1 MQDNRIEFEHVT
13 KRFGILEAVKD
24 LNFSITHGTFV
35 SLIGP
40 SGCGKTTTL
49 RMVAGLEFPSEGRIL
64 IDNQDISH
72 IPPNKR
78 NISMVFQH
86 FALFPHMNVLTNI
99 EYGLRMRKIPKED
112 RKERVERIL
121 SLLEI
126 EELHSEPVTRLSG
139 GQQQKVGLARA
150 LVTEPKIL
158 LLDEPMGSIDEAL
171 RVRTQRELRRLFE
184 RLKITFIH
192 VTHSQVE
199 AFSMADSVIVM
210 NEGLVMQDGSPEEIF
225 RAPQNDFVAR
235 FVGRNNLFYGKVTS
249 CKMKRAEIETPLGT
263 FHIETNRQI
272 PPVNERA
279 VFSIRSD
286 LMVMSQERDREAIN
300 TVEGDITF
308 IEEIENIRVYHAL
321 ALNDTTIKVE
331 RHGMVENENGG
342 PSIGDRVWLCW
353 KPEDAALLECV
364 TPE

>member
-1 MQDNRIEFEHVT
+1 MSEKGIEFERVT

-24 LNFSITHGTFV
+24 LDFSITHGTFV

-49 RMVAGLEFPSEGRIL
+49 RMLAGFEFPSEGRIL
-64 IDNQDISH
+64 IDNEDISY

-86 FALFPHMNVLTNI
+86 FALFPHMNVVKNI
-99 EYGLRMRKIPKED
+99 EYGLSMRKTPKED
-112 RKERVERIL
+112 RKDRVARLL

-126 EELHSEPVTRLSG
+126 EELRNEPVTRLSG

-150 LVTEPKIL
+150 LVTEPRIL

-199 AFSMADSVIVM
+199 AFSMADRVIVM
-210 NEGLVMQDGSPEEIF
+210 NEGRRVQDGSPGEIF

-235 FVGRNNLFYGKVTS
+235 FVGRNNLFYGKITS
-249 CKMKRAEIETPLGT
+249 RKRRRAEIETPLGT
-263 FHIETNRQI
+263 FQIETDRPI
-272 PPVNERA
+272 PPVTERA
-279 VFSIRSD
+279 AFSIRSD
-286 LMVMSQERDREAIN
+286 LIRISQERDREAANSIK
-300 TVEGDITF
+300 GDITF
-308 IEEIENIRVYHAL
+308 IEEIENIRVYHAMGVDD
-321 ALNDTTIKVE
+321 ATIKVE
-331 RHGMVENENGG
+331 RHGMGENGNGG
-342 PSIGDRVWLCW
+342 PSIGDRVWLSW
-353 KPEDAALLECV
+353 KPEDAVLLECAIR
-364 TPE
+364 